1 MNAVLRVTGEPS
13 ATAPSPSI
21 APLRPYGG
29 REAALTML
37 REGLAFHAGKV
48 VEYERLLEEIEHDQ
62 R

>member
-29 REAALTML
+29 REAALEMA
-37 REGLAFHAGKV
+37 REAWRFHMDRAEEWLKAI
-48 VEYERLLEEIEHDQ
+48 EEIEHG
-62 R
+62 